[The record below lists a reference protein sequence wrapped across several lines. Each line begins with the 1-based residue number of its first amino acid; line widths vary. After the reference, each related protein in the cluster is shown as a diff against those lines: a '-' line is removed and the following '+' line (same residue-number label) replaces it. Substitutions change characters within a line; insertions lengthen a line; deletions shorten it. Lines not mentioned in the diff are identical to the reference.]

1 MENKKINNIGRIALL
16 AVIAIIV
23 VLGILFWYIVK
34 LEKQVEER
42 DKLINELTFSDNLVK
57 EYFDIHY
64 DSITNRTSY
73 VLKDSKRKV
82 VQHVSNNSV
91 FIYGTDTISDHELV
105 SLFNHRNKKYDELMS
120 KYNKFIMTYNN
131 LLVRNDSITSYNK
144 ALIKGLQMIENRY
157 DLSLDIN
164 KIPDGYTIKLNT
176 SQRIDSAMLLL
187 PHYRDRLDYDSVKGI
202 WTIKNP
208 KLIDEQLSTLYK
220 LFRVVEQ

>member
-42 DKLINELTFSDNLVK
+42 DNLINELTFSDNLVK

-91 FIYGTDTISDHELV
+91 FIYGMDTISDHELV
-105 SLFNHRNKKYDELMS
+105 SLFNHGNKKYDELMS

-220 LFRVVEQ
+220 LFRVVEK